1 MKASGN
7 EFPDGLRG
15 HGVFSFN
22 IVISNRVFPRK
33 IEQQHRHR
41 ALRGH
46 LCKKVNLCKWRENLP
61 RNPRDEVEN
70 PTLLQ
75 FSLLKR
81 QLFAVFPEILLGEPT
96 RDFNGL
102 RQTKNKKIIHPS
114 IVIRCIYAMSPTY
127 NDTPSNTSPSA
138 ALLLAAVN
146 HTSARHNAGH

>member
-75 FSLLKR
+75 FSLLKQ

-102 RQTKNKKIIHPS
+102 RQTKNKKIIHP
-114 IVIRCIYAMSPTY
+114 
-127 NDTPSNTSPSA
+127 
-138 ALLLAAVN
+138 AL
-146 HTSARHNAGH
+146 